1 MAKRKTKWGERTYK
15 RFLKE
20 GKGQGDLSLYKPW
33 LTTHDFPSL
42 GTVTRVMGRVTN
54 RVHHLLSKLE
64 FQCFLYLESLPGI
77 EDIKEQYPL
86 PLEHTQLIASRLGI
100 NHPYVNGYPYV
111 MTTDFYFK
119 QFNVWHAIQVKPSSV
134 LNDSRVQEKLKI
146 EKAYFDKIGVEW
158 RLMTEKELNKDLADN
173 LLWLNAGAS
182 LEQLIPN
189 QRLQQELEEAFIEL
203 YSDMT
208 IPFHTILKEI
218 DHVFNF
224 SIGTGMQLFK
234 SLIKSRKITLDL
246 TRKINLQDPRVL
258 PYLKV

>member
-1 MAKRKTKWGERTYK
+1 
-15 RFLKE
+15 
-20 GKGQGDLSLYKPW
+20 
-33 LTTHDFPSL
+33 
-42 GTVTRVMGRVTN
+42 
-54 RVHHLLSKLE
+54 
-64 FQCFLYLESLPGI
+64 
-77 EDIKEQYPL
+77 
-86 PLEHTQLIASRLGI
+86 
-100 NHPYVNGYPYV
+100 
-111 MTTDFYFK
+111 
-119 QFNVWHAIQVKPSSV
+119 
-134 LNDSRVQEKLKI
+134 
-146 EKAYFDKIGVEW
+146 
-158 RLMTEKELNKDLADN
+158 MTEKELNKDLADN